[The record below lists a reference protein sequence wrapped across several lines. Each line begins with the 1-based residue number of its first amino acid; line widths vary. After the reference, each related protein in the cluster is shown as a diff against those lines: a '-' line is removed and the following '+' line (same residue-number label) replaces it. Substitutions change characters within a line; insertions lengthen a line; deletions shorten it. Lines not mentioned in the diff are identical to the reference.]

1 MRANALTT
9 RRLSLRTSA
18 KGRKPTSRAL
28 TLMALTMLFKQERS
42 SRNTNDTDSGLG
54 ATGIRARRQR
64 ANPRFASGIGR
75 HGSFGHRG
83 WPQVY
88 RELFHPL
95 VLFRVSQKCCS
106 RHRLP
111 PRSAAVSGGRLTWS
125 M

>member
-42 SRNTNDTDSGLG
+42 SSRSTNDTDSGLG

-64 ANPRFASGIGR
+64 ANPRFASGIG
-75 HGSFGHRG
+75 GT
-83 WPQVY
+83 V
-88 RELFHPL
+88 
-95 VLFRVSQKCCS
+95 
-106 RHRLP
+106 
-111 PRSAAVSGGRLTWS
+111 RSVIGG
-125 M
+125 